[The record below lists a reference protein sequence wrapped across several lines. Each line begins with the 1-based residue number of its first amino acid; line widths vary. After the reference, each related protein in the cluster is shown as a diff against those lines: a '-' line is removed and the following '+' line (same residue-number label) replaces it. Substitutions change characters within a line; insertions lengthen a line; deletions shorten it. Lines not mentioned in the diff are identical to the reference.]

1 MYVLGASLVN
11 GQNILGV
18 MTGLGFF
25 SNIDVN
31 EPAAEERK
39 TKTNVRH

>member
-1 MYVLGASLVN
+1 MN

-31 EPAAEERK
+31 ELAVFPLRPTTAPWAK
-39 TKTNVRH
+39 A